1 MKLRQNQFF
10 LQEDTSEI
18 HPATGRQTGHSGW
31 PRSKPGIPG
40 SRESGGWLTDS
51 GEASVL
57 GGPSGMQEPWLGGGG
72 KQQLA
77 PAQRVTPLQPAAAE
91 KWRTRRPEAWV
102 EAGLL

>member
-1 MKLRQNQFF
+1 M
-10 LQEDTSEI
+10 
-18 HPATGRQTGHSGW
+18 
-31 PRSKPGIPG
+31 
-40 SRESGGWLTDS
+40 
-51 GEASVL
+51 L